1 MFDIETYMRLHQLV
15 WGYIVIDAVNRKGVL
30 SREYFLLFF
39 YLTKWKKYKQ
49 YIELLLIGK
58 ISQTAEASAISQN
71 LDVLIPPSLLKID
84 L

>member
-30 SREYFLLFF
+30 SREYFSLFF